1 MRDAGSQGVV
11 RALAGVM
18 VEGMPRPRAGHS
30 PFESLRVIGI
40 ANRPYDGVWGG
51 RGVVPCGG
59 VRSQGDAR
67 ITKEGAGMTIMVG
80 MGTVREE

>member
-11 RALAGVM
+11 CALAGVM
-18 VEGMPRPRAGHS
+18 VEGRGWVRGRSRPRAGQ

-51 RGVVPCGG
+51 RVSRAWAV
-59 VRSQGDAR
+59 
-67 ITKEGAGMTIMVG
+67 
-80 MGTVREE
+80 